1 MRRYEEKDFLGV
13 IGNRWPG
20 RSMRPVRFGRWRDPA
35 PPGSL
40 LLNSG
45 SFFLL
50 VLLELL
56 GLLELLLIYFRNFR
70 TFLGFGRVK

>member
-1 MRRYEEKDFLGV
+1 MRRSEEMDFLGV
-13 IGNRWPG
+13 SRNRWPR
-20 RSMRPVRFGRWRDPA
+20 RSMKPIRFGRWRDPT
-35 PPGSL
+35 PPGSW

-56 GLLELLLIYFRNFR
+56 ELLELLLIYFRNFR